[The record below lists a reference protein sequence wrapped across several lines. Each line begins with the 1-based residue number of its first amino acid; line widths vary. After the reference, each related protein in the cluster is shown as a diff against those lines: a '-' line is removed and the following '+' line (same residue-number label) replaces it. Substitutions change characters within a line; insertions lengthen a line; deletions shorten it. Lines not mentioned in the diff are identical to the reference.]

1 MSYEVLVRLL
11 LPDEPAQ
18 GWRADRVEAERTTTD
33 HGAAPYGSA
42 LTVLAPDL
50 AGAADVGRVE
60 KRLLLFV
67 DARHKAANRG
77 TVGQRRRN
85 ALIEGFTKL
94 AGDGLAAFKTMIR

>member
-1 MSYEVLVRLL
+1 MSYGVLVRLL
-11 LPDEPAQ
+11 PPDEPAQ

-33 HGAAPYGSA
+33 HRAAPYGSA
-42 LTVLAPDL
+42 LTVVAPDL

-67 DARHKAANRG
+67 DARHNRG
-77 TVGQRRRN
+77 TAGQRRRN

-94 AGDGLAAFKTMIR
+94 AV